1 MRISA
6 LVAAAALA
14 SLPVM
19 ALAQTSDDTDSR
31 GGLAFGGPGTAPGN
45 DYCRTSSAPFDCAVA
60 RSKINEALSNGA
72 DFSLKL
78 KRRPPETTEP

>member
-14 SLPVM
+14 SWPGI
-19 ALAQTSDDTDSR
+19 ALAQSSGDTDSR
-31 GGLAFGGPGTAPGN
+31 GGLEISGPDTAPGN

-72 DFSLKL
+72 DISLKI
-78 KRRPPETTEP
+78 KRRAPETTGP